1 MKILLFQKGEK
12 MLRKSGIGRA
22 MKHQM
27 QALDFANVDYTNDPN
42 DQYDLVHI
50 NTIDPFA
57 RAMARKAKR
66 KNIPVVYHA
75 HSTEEDFRNSFIF
88 SNQISPLFKKWI
100 VSAYNLGNYIL
111 TPTPYSKKI
120 LEGYGIKKPIQAIS
134 NGIDL
139 NRFSKDENKV
149 KAYRE
154 YFDIKENEKV
164 IISVGLYFERKGL
177 PDFIEL
183 AKRMPDYKFIWFG
196 YSPLASVTKKVR
208 DAIKNKPDNLI
219 LPGYIAGDIIEGA
232 YADADV
238 FLFPSYEETE
248 GIVVLEALASK
259 CQVLLRDIP
268 VYDSWM
274 IAGENCYKANNID
287 DFQNKLESILSSELP
302 PTVEKGYEVAK
313 ERSIEAIGQ
322 ELKEVY
328 NSLIGGK

>member
-27 QALDFANVDYTNDPN
+27 QALDLANVDYTNDPN

-139 NRFSKDENKV
+139 NRFSKDDNKV

-183 AKRMPDYKFIWFG
+183 AKRMPEYKFIWFG

-248 GIVVLEALASK
+248 GIVVLEALAAK

-268 VYDSWM
+268 VYDPWM
-274 IAGENCYKANNID
+274 LAGENCYKANNID
-287 DFQNKLESILSSELP
+287 DFQDKLESILRGELP
-302 PTVEKGYEVAK
+302 PTVEKGYEVAQ